1 MYLHPKI
8 HACMYLCII
17 HTFGCNWFEV
27 VHAHCSC
34 AVRSI
39 NPGAYCYEEILKEV
53 TILEQDW
60 FKDNQGLRQS
70 CQVQDQV
77 QSRGVRLSTTVLR
90 VRGQ

>member
-1 MYLHPKI
+1 MYVF
-8 HACMYLCII
+8 MYYAYFWLQLVRRRC
-17 HTFGCNWFEV
+17 
-27 VHAHCSC
+27 AHCSC

-39 NPGAYCYEEILKEV
+39 NPGAYYYEEILKEV

-77 QSRGVRLSTTVLR
+77 QSRGVRRSTIVLR
-90 VRGQ
+90 VRGL